1 MPVYGTRRS
10 PYSYYLCCARDI
22 AAVGTI
28 FNIFCQLPDE
38 ERLRYVL
45 NLIYQIR
52 SIDYLPSF
60 TLSEYVWIFHP
71 IELEFMNL
79 KSFPY
84 FLKASPSAQ
93 DSSAPGILRNET
105 MDDKFVY
112 IPNYEKQQYLFCTS
126 KVLVNTLG
134 F

>member
-1 MPVYGTRRS
+1 MLCLAEIQTYQV
-10 PYSYYLCCARDI
+10 SY
-22 AAVGTI
+22 
-28 FNIFCQLPDE
+28 E
-38 ERLRYVL
+38 ERMRK
-45 NLIYQIR
+45 IYQIR
-52 SIDYLPSF
+52 SLDHLPSF

-93 DSSAPGILRNET
+93 DSPAPGTLRNET
-105 MDDKFVY
+105 MDDKLVY
-112 IPNYEKQQYLFCTS
+112 IPNFEKQQYPFCTS